1 MWFTALTVI
10 TAMVT
15 RSSEQTLLLA
25 LPSFATLAAFA
36 LPTLRRS
43 VAALIDWFTL
53 LFFSGCAF
61 IIWVIWIAMQTG
73 WPAQPAANVERLF
86 PGFQPSFGWVAFIVA
101 LAATGVWIWLVMWR
115 TAKHR
120 QALWKSMVL
129 PAGGA
134 ALCWLLL
141 LTLWLPLLDFARSYK
156 PWVQQ
161 IQEVM
166 VKQEARE
173 AQASCLLSYG
183 LDVGQM
189 TAFHYHG
196 GFDIKPIQIT
206 PAEQQSACP
215 WLLVDNDLRP
225 ELANVVR
232 LNEWTR
238 VRTIRRPSDNNEDV
252 TLYHRRQP

>member
-1 MWFTALTVI
+1 V
-10 TAMVT
+10 V
-15 RSSEQTLLLA
+15 
-25 LPSFATLAAFA
+25 
-36 LPTLRRS
+36 
-43 VAALIDWFTL
+43 
-53 LFFSGCAF
+53 
-61 IIWVIWIAMQTG
+61 
-73 WPAQPAANVERLF
+73 
-86 PGFQPSFGWVAFIVA
+86 
-101 LAATGVWIWLVMWR
+101 WR

-120 QALWKSMVL
+120 HALWKSLVL

-161 IQEVM
+161 IQGVM
-166 VKQEARE
+166 AKQH
-173 AQASCLLSYG
+173 ASESQNTCLLSYG
-183 LDVGQM
+183 LNVGQM

-196 GFDIKPIQIT
+196 GFDVKKVEMT
-206 PAEQQSACP
+206 AAEEQRRCP

-225 ELANVVR
+225 DLGQVVR
-232 LNEWTR
+232 LADWTR